1 MNWIKVTDLCI
12 KAGNFRIY
20 RYPYAEPER
29 FELWEGDKLVGN
41 FRSGNEAKAAAVNV
55 SRKAA

>member
-12 KAGNFRIY
+12 KSGEWRIY
-20 RYPYAEPER
+20 RYPLAVPER
-29 FELWEGDKLVGN
+29 FELWRLEKLVGN
-41 FRSGNEAKAAAVNV
+41 FRTSAEAKAAAVM